1 MKKIFMSLVTF
12 CLLIMANNLQAQV
25 FTNYTTMD
33 GLLNN
38 NVLCVDVDTANNV
51 WFGTQTGISMFDG
64 TNWTSYDMA
73 NYSGLVDDNITA
85 IMVASDDRVW
95 VGTDYGVSVF
105 NGTSFTSYTTVD
117 GLGNNRINHIA
128 EDLNGVIWFGEFSGA
143 TKYDGS
149 IFTAYGMAAGLP
161 FGGVNHISFDSNNDP
176 WMASGFG
183 GAVKYDGATF
193 TAINTSSGLLNNIAK
208 AVVIDAQDNKWVGTG
223 SGISVINA
231 AGQVTAHHTIM
242 LILPPPD
249 TLNPVVDLDMDSQGR
264 IWTGVWVDYLL
275 TVGGVAMYDGNQWI
289 DYDVSD
295 GLVGPVINE
304 LVVDGNDNVWVVT
317 STGVSKISNV
327 PTAIDEIVV
336 KEIKFKLFPNPATT
350 YLNLNFEEIAS
361 TDSRQI
367 EIYSTAMQQIASYS
381 VDGAE
386 QHITIPVGDLNT
398 GLYFI
403 RIDNE
408 MAKFLITN

>member
-1 MKKIFMSLVTF
+1 MSLVTF